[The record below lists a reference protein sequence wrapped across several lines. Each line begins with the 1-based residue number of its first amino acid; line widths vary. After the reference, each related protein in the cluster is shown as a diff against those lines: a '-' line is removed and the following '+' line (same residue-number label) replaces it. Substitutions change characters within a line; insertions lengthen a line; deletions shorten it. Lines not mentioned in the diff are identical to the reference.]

1 MKFTGA
7 SSDTILLEELMFI
20 KEVPML
26 KTGSPSVDQEFLISN
41 STDVPFLIRSLSPKC
56 DPFSLPLK
64 EGQSEYERVSRAI
77 AVCTRRISSA
87 EKVLLKLG
95 TKAIA
100 ALSKKIVERGAAIEQ
115 RAISVTILA
124 KIILKAPAKKSLL
137 IRSLSKTF
145 SSPNYFATSFRDS
158 LKIILLIGKTSLYK
172 ALYGR
177 NTLRVITGALKDQDP
192 WIRKRA
198 LEVLQKLKGRVRGV
212 PD

>member
-1 MKFTGA
+1 MKFTSA
-7 SSDTILLEELMFI
+7 SSDTILLEEPMFI
-20 KEVPML
+20 KEVSML
-26 KTGSPSVDQEFLISN
+26 KAGPLSVDPEFIVAN

-56 DPFSLPLK
+56 DIFSVPLK
-64 EGQSEYERVSRAI
+64 EGQNEYDRTSRAI
-77 AVCTRRISSA
+77 SACRGRINAA

-95 TKAIA
+95 TKAIP

-145 SSPNYFATSFRDS
+145 SSANYFTASFRDS
-158 LKIILLIGKTSLYK
+158 LKIILLIGKTSLYN

-177 NTLRVITGALKDQDP
+177 STLRAITGALKDQNP

-198 LEVLQKLKGRVRGV
+198 LEVLQKLKGEAREG
-212 PD
+212 PG